1 MFSSFATIYLAKM
14 YFFFSIKDDLNNY
27 LNSCCVS
34 LMRRVDGMWQCVQC
48 GFSKARK
55 NHVVG
60 MGTYLPFTKGNV
72 SIFDRLNLCLSLFY
86 LFWWCSIHLCFIGL
100 FSISLDFNIQKE
112 KSAIIEM
119 YVVIK
124 KELGSSWLNEGRNF
138 HSLSCT

>member
-14 YFFFSIKDDLNNY
+14 YFFYSIKDDLNNY
-27 LNSCCVS
+27 LNSSCVS

-72 SIFDRLNLCLSLFY
+72 SIFDGLNLWLSLFY
-86 LFWWCSIHLCFIGL
+86 LFSYDVLSIFALPDYF
-100 FSISLDFNIQKE
+100 
-112 KSAIIEM
+112 
-119 YVVIK
+119 
-124 KELGSSWLNEGRNF
+124 WLNAGRDF
-138 HSLSCT
+138 HNSIMCLKQNKYLFY